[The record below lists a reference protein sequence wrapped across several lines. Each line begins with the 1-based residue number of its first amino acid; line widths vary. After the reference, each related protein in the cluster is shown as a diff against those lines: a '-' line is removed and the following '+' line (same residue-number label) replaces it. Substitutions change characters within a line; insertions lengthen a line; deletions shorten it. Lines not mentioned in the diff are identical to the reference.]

1 MIDPLHIVNIDG
13 DVQSELVTLSFK
25 QGENLKI
32 LQKERNIYGE
42 TVSPKRLILQYI
54 KSLSNSDKL
63 K

>member
-32 LQKERNIYGE
+32 LQKERNIYEE